1 MLLRCSCTK
10 EHCVYGYNLCMFS
23 RILQVIDFL
32 ALAIAIIIALGG
44 DAPSFT
50 GQTDRIRVYTR
61 EIEFDYPNWVWNAA
75 WMKLEQGAVG
85 APFVFDRGTNQ
96 QIVFEYLHVTQQLV
110 QTNSAIE
117 QVYADPNVKQKESAT
132 TLLRTQRDSLTAQQN
147 QLAPFA
153 EATLQ
158 GQV

>member
-1 MLLRCSCTK
+1 MLLRCSRMK
-10 EHCVYGYNLCMFS
+10 EHSVSGYNLCMFS

-32 ALAIAIIIALGG
+32 ALAVAIIIAVGG

-75 WMKLEQGAVG
+75 WTKLEQGAVG

-96 QIVFEYLHVTQQLV
+96 QIVFEYLHITQQLI
-110 QTNSAIE
+110 QTDSAIE
-117 QVYADPNVKQKESAT
+117 QVYADPKVKDKASAT
-132 TLLRTQRDSLTAQQN
+132 TLLRTQRDALTTQQN
-147 QLAPFA
+147 GLAPFA

-158 GQV
+158 T